1 MTRPPAEHG
10 YTGPAIE
17 VAGLVKEF
25 SNGTRALDGV
35 DLRVQA
41 GETLVLLGANGSG
54 KSTLQKC
61 LTRLVAPTA
70 GTVRVLG
77 TEVTTASKRE
87 ITRLRSDVGVV
98 FQKINLVRELSVLTN
113 VIHGSL
119 GRAGSPRNWF
129 AMTARSEQRDEAMEA
144 LERVG
149 LAHVAS
155 RRAEQLSGGQ
165 QQRVAIARTLMQR
178 PKMILADEPVAA
190 LDPRAGRQV
199 MDLLWQVTQEEGLT
213 LICTLHQLQLA
224 RAYGHRMVALR
235 EGRVDMDTYMH
246 QVEDKQLEG
255 LYTEEE
261 ETPSAVPDDHQ
272 LPLEP
277 NLSGAA
283 R

>member
-1 MTRPPAEHG
+1 M
-10 YTGPAIE
+10 
-17 VAGLVKEF
+17 
-25 SNGTRALDGV
+25 
-35 DLRVQA
+35 
-41 GETLVLLGANGSG
+41 
-54 KSTLQKC
+54 
-61 LTRLVAPTA
+61 APTA

-246 QVEDKQLEG
+246 QVEDKELEG

-272 LPLEP
+272 VPLEP